1 MKNGN
6 YFIVAKLI
14 NEEEYITNSSNNEF
28 EINLKSLEI
37 ISQNMTMADYSSEMY
52 SITLLDS
59 ENNPVANKIVVFNIN
74 SERYVRTTDI
84 KVLHQFLLI

>member
-1 MKNGN
+1 MENGN

-37 ISQNMTMADYSSEMY
+37 ISQNMTMADYSNEMY

-59 ENNPVANKIVVFNIN
+59 ENNPVANK
-74 SERYVRTTDI
+74 
-84 KVLHQFLLI
+84 LLFSILILKDM